1 MAHLYPPPP
10 QRYQRRRR
18 SLGGVLLSLIPV
30 IICVAAL
37 AGVVFYRV
45 EISDYISGLSFTPT
59 TDMQKLHDSIKTTP
73 RADLI
78 LRATHPSL
86 DQREDFARNCKN
98 EDVGTSVLGC
108 YTVNGRL
115 HIYDIRVPE
124 LDGIRESTL
133 AHELLHA
140 VYSRLPFTTRNR
152 LEPLLRAAYEANKE
166 QLYDDMQLYS
176 PEAFLDELHSRLG
189 TEVDKLPPE
198 LEQHYARFFT
208 NRTLI
213 LSFYHQYA
221 GYLAQLK
228 AERDELRVQID
239 EMRVSTD
246 NAIGIYKM
254 MVETLQRRIDQYKI
268 DYNNPAFSNEL
279 LVHEYNAIQ
288 EEKRRVNAMYDD
300 IIAQVD
306 YFNEL
311 VDRFNNNILQLQAIT
326 DAMSSAPSPP
336 QMPGN

>member
-1 MAHLYPPPP
+1 MPR

-18 SLGGVLLSLIPV
+18 SFGGVLLSLIPV
-30 IICVAAL
+30 IICIAAL
-37 AGVVFYRV
+37 AGVVYYRI

-59 TDMQKLHDSIKTTP
+59 TDMQALHNSIKTTP

-78 LRATHPSL
+78 LRATHPTL

-108 YTVNGRL
+108 YTVNGRM

-124 LDGIRESTL
+124 LEGIRESTL

-140 VYSRLPFTTRNR
+140 VYSRLPLATRNR
-152 LEPLLRAAYEANKE
+152 LEPLLRAGYEANKD
-166 QLYDDMQLYS
+166 QLYDDMQLYT

-189 TEVDKLPPE
+189 TEVDNLPPE

-208 NRTLI
+208 NRPLV

-228 AERDELRVQID
+228 AERDQLQAQINELRA
-239 EMRVSTD
+239 STD
-246 NAIGIYKM
+246 SIISIYRT
-254 MVETLQRRIDQYKI
+254 MVDELQRRIDQYKV
-268 DYNNPAFSNEL
+268 DFDNPAFSQEL
-279 LVHEYNAIQ
+279 LVHEYNLIQ
-288 EEKRRVNAMYDD
+288 EKKRQVNAMYDD
-300 IIAQVD
+300 IIAQVN

-311 VDRFNNNILQLQAIT
+311 VERFNNNIIQLQAIT

-336 QMPGN
+336 QMPSL